1 MQECKIIERDSFRRG
16 LRRLSEEYRQRIIN
30 ALRQLSRNPNL
41 GKRLRGR
48 YRDLWRYRVG
58 KYRIIYDSMPC
69 KIVLLVVEHRES
81 VYRR

>member
-48 YRDLWRYRVG
+48 YRDL
-58 KYRIIYDSMPC
+58 
-69 KIVLLVVEHRES
+69 
-81 VYRR
+81 